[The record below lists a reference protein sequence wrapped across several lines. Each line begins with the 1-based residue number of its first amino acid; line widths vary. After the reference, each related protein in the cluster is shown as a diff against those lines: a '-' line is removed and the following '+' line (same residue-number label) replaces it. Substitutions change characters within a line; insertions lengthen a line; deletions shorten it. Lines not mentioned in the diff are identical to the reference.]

1 MSRDFQHV
9 LRTADLLLS
18 ELERLERRGPAF
30 TIVHS
35 YRIGVDGAGCQV
47 GEEVSRVILA
57 SRGEQIDLPLALS
70 TRLLFDYL
78 ARTRHVPQNSVQIA
92 AGMRL
97 SAFYRWHG
105 LNTGEVSSR
114 KICRSA
120 IKEYVQRIRQALS
133 VVLQQAA
140 LPLNPTHILVS
151 QATSANEV
159 QYQLCASVEW
169 LHIRDLTE
177 RHPRIWRRS

>member
-1 MSRDFQHV
+1 MSPDFHHV

-18 ELERLERRGPAF
+18 ELDRMEHRGPAF

-35 YRIGVDGAGCQV
+35 YRIGVDGAACQV
-47 GEEVSRVILA
+47 GEEISRVMLA
-57 SRGEQIDLPLALS
+57 NRGELIDLPLALS

-78 ARTRHVPQNSVQIA
+78 ARTRHVPQNSAQIS

-97 SAFYRWHG
+97 SAFYRCHG
-105 LNTGEVSSR
+105 LNTGEVSYR

-120 IKEYVQRIRQALS
+120 IREYVQRIRQALS
-133 VVLQQAA
+133 GALQRAA
-140 LPLNPTHILVS
+140 LPLNPTRVLIS
-151 QATSANEV
+151 QATNANEV

-169 LHIRDLTE
+169 LHVRDLSE
-177 RHPRIWRRS
+177 RHPRIRSRS